1 MLRCVFS
8 SNYADDSG
16 GGLYTA
22 GGSTSMNHTQFDSN
36 YANTGGGWYV
46 ASGSAAL
53 SSPYF
58 VSNTGTLGYRDMH
71 RASGILVF
79 DTGCPVGLYYF
90 GKDVLDCYSCSS
102 VYYPKDMRDMGC
114 MPWSSYET
122 AGTQDEL
129 ESAIMF
135 DRRIEFTADITL
147 TRAVAVLGFENQAAG
162 KLLGSPLRH
171 EANLTGL
178 IIDGAGR
185 YTLDGGGTYRC
196 FYIYNPGT
204 EVTVRNLTITNGY
217 TSTTAYSST
226 KGGAMFVGSSIT
238 LSMLGCTVS
247 SSTARTGGSY
257 TDESYGAG
265 LFMGSNGDLHI
276 EGSTFT
282 TNRAYQGSGVYLSS
296 GTVALI
302 EDSAFNSN
310 SHYGYRTSSS
320 SSSYWSS
327 RYRSY
332 GN

>member
-1 MLRCVFS
+1 
-8 SNYADDSG
+8 
-16 GGLYTA
+16 
-22 GGSTSMNHTQFDSN
+22 
-36 YANTGGGWYV
+36 
-46 ASGSAAL
+46 
-53 SSPYF
+53 
-58 VSNTGTLGYRDMH
+58 
-71 RASGILVF
+71 
-79 DTGCPVGLYYF
+79 
-90 GKDVLDCYSCSS
+90 
-102 VYYPKDMRDMGC
+102 
-114 MPWSSYET
+114 
-122 AGTQDEL
+122 
-129 ESAIMF
+129 
-135 DRRIEFTADITL
+135 
-147 TRAVAVLGFENQAAG
+147 
-162 KLLGSPLRH
+162 
-171 EANLTGL
+171 
-178 IIDGAGR
+178 
-185 YTLDGGGTYRC
+185 
-196 FYIYNPGT
+196 
-204 EVTVRNLTITNGY
+204 
-217 TSTTAYSST
+217 
-226 KGGAMFVGSSIT
+226 MFVGSSIT